1 MSEINA
7 KELRKLYDNFDTQDI
22 LRAIDMLDSA
32 RCHLADQSLNM
43 PPKLRFDLFKL
54 HDLAKEVIGYA
65 DNTNIKELF
74 EIADDLEWN
83 IEDAISSL
91 KQVRKMLRTLTSL
104 CPNSLYDD

>member
-1 MSEINA
+1 
-7 KELRKLYDNFDTQDI
+7 
-22 LRAIDMLDSA
+22 
-32 RCHLADQSLNM
+32 M